1 MACGE
6 LLFITNEKIINT
18 WNGLHPDKILMLY
31 PSLGKLPYCYGPGI
45 NTDLQ
50 HLGSAEWSLQFLFS
64 KSGKRGHDWSDH
76 QFTHSKQPC
85 KQVPDIHQSTDETN
99 KKITP
104 HLPTGFLLLSLED
117 YGTGHTLKS
126 VSPPVVRYV
135 LGSHEPAALVCA
147 ELVEGII
154 FQGGAEARVRVQCAA
169 PQAKV
174 SWKQMKQ
181 KEDIAWWHEDVLK
194 KLHSWENKTCHPFH
208 GHNINISNTIHTWSI
223 AFKLEPKPQT
233 SQVRSLALKEGGQ
246 TFRIYN

>member
-6 LLFITNEKIINT
+6 LLFITNKKIINT
-18 WNGLHPDKILMLY
+18 WNGLHPDKIRMLY
-31 PSLGKLPYCYGPGI
+31 PSLGKLPYCYGLGI

-64 KSGKRGHDWSDH
+64 KSGKRGHDWSNH

-169 PQAKV
+169 PQAEV
-174 SWKQMKQ
+174 SWK
-181 KEDIAWWHEDVLK
+181 
-194 KLHSWENKTCHPFH
+194 
-208 GHNINISNTIHTWSI
+208 
-223 AFKLEPKPQT
+223 
-233 SQVRSLALKEGGQ
+233 
-246 TFRIYN
+246 